1 MITTSNGKVTVLT
14 CWPWTD
20 IQNCPRWPLCPTYGQ
35 EVKGQTKVKFQ
46 TSSNDKSSS
55 INVLAL
61 DKLQKILTV
70 TSLSNLW
77 LKGQRSNFT
86 KCKLNMRLCSDLFT
100 DLVSSSSVNT
110 SKSYISDMTWPILTR
125 LGHKYRLTIPFMW
138 HDQIRVKGHV
148 GVTGVKKVIFTKN
161 ATSPT
166 DYRVWSCDS
175 CTCISLTPSTKVMG
189 LKIHPGSFGVTGVKK
204 VIFTKNATSPTNY
217 RVWSCDSCTYIS
229 LTPST
234 KVMGLKIHPGSF
246 GVTGV
251 KRSFSLKTL
260 LLLQFTGYGHVTHVH
275 ASAWPPS
282 TKVMGLKIH
291 PGSFGV
297 TGVKRLF
304 SLKTL
309 LLLQITG

>member
-1 MITTSNGKVTVLT
+1 
-14 CWPWTD
+14 
-20 IQNCPRWPLCPTYGQ
+20 
-35 EVKGQTKVKFQ
+35 
-46 TSSNDKSSS
+46 
-55 INVLAL
+55 
-61 DKLQKILTV
+61 
-70 TSLSNLW
+70 
-77 LKGQRSNFT
+77 
-86 KCKLNMRLCSDLFT
+86 MRLCPDLFP
-100 DLVSSSSVNT
+100 DLVTQSQSATVYFFCTISFFTQSQSATVYFFCTISYTVAVCDCVFLLYDFLHSRSLRLCISSVRFLSSSSYTVAVCDCVFLLYDFLHSRSLRLCISSVRFLSSSSVNT

-175 CTCISLTPSTKVMG
+175 CTCISLTPYTKVMG

-234 KVMGLKIHPGSF
+234 KVMGLKIHPGHLGSQ
-246 GVTGV
+246 GS
-251 KRSFSLKTL
+251 K
-260 LLLQFTGYGHVTHVH
+260 GHFH
-275 ASAWPPS
+275 
-282 TKVMGLKIH
+282 
-291 PGSFGV
+291 
-297 TGVKRLF
+297 
-304 SLKTL
+304 
-309 LLLQITG
+309 

>member
-1 MITTSNGKVTVLT
+1 MYIHQIDSLYKRYGSKNSHGVIWGHWGQKV
-14 CWPWTD
+14 
-20 IQNCPRWPLCPTYGQ
+20 I
-35 EVKGQTKVKFQ
+35 
-46 TSSNDKSSS
+46 
-55 INVLAL
+55 
-61 DKLQKILTV
+61 
-70 TSLSNLW
+70 
-77 LKGQRSNFT
+77 FT
-86 KCKLNMRLCSDLFT
+86 KDATSPTDYMAWSCNSCIYIHKLETLYSIHGVKVNLGSLPPANIMRLCPDLFP
-100 DLVSSSSVNT
+100 DLVSSSSSVNT

-148 GVTGVKKVIFTKN
+148 GATGVKKVIFTKN

-189 LKIHPGSFGVTGVKK
+189 LKIHPGSFGITGVKK

-275 ASAWPPS
+275 ASAWPP
-282 TKVMGLKIH
+282 
-291 PGSFGV
+291 
-297 TGVKRLF
+297 
-304 SLKTL
+304 
-309 LLLQITG
+309 LQKLWV

>member
-1 MITTSNGKVTVLT
+1 MS
-14 CWPWTD
+14 
-20 IQNCPRWPLCPTYGQ
+20 
-35 EVKGQTKVKFQ
+35 
-46 TSSNDKSSS
+46 
-55 INVLAL
+55 
-61 DKLQKILTV
+61 
-70 TSLSNLW
+70 
-77 LKGQRSNFT
+77 
-86 KCKLNMRLCSDLFT
+86 
-100 DLVSSSSVNT
+100 
-110 SKSYISDMTWPILTR
+110 
-125 LGHKYRLTIPFMW
+125 

-189 LKIHPGSFGVTGVKK
+189 QKFTRGHLGSQGSKRLTATSLQITGYGHVTHVHTVMGLKIHPGSFGVTGVKK
-204 VIFTKNATSPTNY
+204 VIFTKNATSPTVY

-275 ASAWPPS
+275 ASA
-282 TKVMGLKIH
+282 
-291 PGSFGV
+291 
-297 TGVKRLF
+297 
-304 SLKTL
+304 
-309 LLLQITG
+309 

>member
-1 MITTSNGKVTVLT
+1 MLWGQMSIWGHLKS
-14 CWPWTD
+14 
-20 IQNCPRWPLCPTYGQ
+20 QRRLCPDLFPDLVSY
-35 EVKGQTKVKFQ
+35 
-46 TSSNDKSSS
+46 
-55 INVLAL
+55 
-61 DKLQKILTV
+61 TV
-70 TSLSNLW
+70 AVCDCVFLLYDFLHSRSL
-77 LKGQRSNFT
+77 
-86 KCKLNMRLCSDLFT
+86 RLCISSVRFLSS
-100 DLVSSSSVNT
+100 SSSSVNT

-125 LGHKYRLTIPFMW
+125 LGHKYRLTIPFMS

-175 CTCISLTPSTKVMG
+175 CTCISFIPSTKVMG

-251 KRSFSLKTL
+251 KRLFSLKTL

>member
-1 MITTSNGKVTVLT
+1 MGPIGRFFLFSLFSVKKSKKRQGMCHLDDTVVFLYPAGAAAVNCILLVTLPAQPQGTVSYSFLLSFFLSLPCRRSRRVL
-14 CWPWTD
+14 
-20 IQNCPRWPLCPTYGQ
+20 Y
-35 EVKGQTKVKFQ
+35 
-46 TSSNDKSSS
+46 
-55 INVLAL
+55 
-61 DKLQKILTV
+61 LTRFFLHSR
-70 TSLSNLW
+70 SL
-77 LKGQRSNFT
+77 
-86 KCKLNMRLCSDLFT
+86 RLCISSVRFLSS
-100 DLVSSSSVNT
+100 SSSSVNT

-125 LGHKYRLTIPFMW
+125 LGHKYRLTIPFMS

-275 ASAWPPS
+275 ASAWPP
-282 TKVMGLKIH
+282 
-291 PGSFGV
+291 
-297 TGVKRLF
+297 
-304 SLKTL
+304 
-309 LLLQITG
+309 LQKLWV

>member
-1 MITTSNGKVTVLT
+1 MYFSAGVDNLFFFCFYTVAVCDCVFLLYDFFLLT
-14 CWPWTD
+14 
-20 IQNCPRWPLCPTYGQ
+20 QSQ
-35 EVKGQTKVKFQ
+35 
-46 TSSNDKSSS
+46 S
-55 INVLAL
+55 A
-61 DKLQKILTV
+61 TV
-70 TSLSNLW
+70 YFFCTISFFLHSRSL
-77 LKGQRSNFT
+77 
-86 KCKLNMRLCSDLFT
+86 RLCISSVRFL
-100 DLVSSSSVNT
+100 SSSSVNT

-125 LGHKYRLTIPFMW
+125 LGHKYRLTIPFMS

-275 ASAWPPS
+275 ASAWPP
-282 TKVMGLKIH
+282 
-291 PGSFGV
+291 
-297 TGVKRLF
+297 
-304 SLKTL
+304 
-309 LLLQITG
+309 LQKFWV

>member
-1 MITTSNGKVTVLT
+1 MLIWGHLKS
-14 CWPWTD
+14 
-20 IQNCPRWPLCPTYGQ
+20 QRRLCPDLFPDLVTQSQSATVY
-35 EVKGQTKVKFQ
+35 FICMISFFFFLHSRSLRLCI
-46 TSSNDKSSS
+46 SSVRFLSSS
-55 INVLAL
+55 
-61 DKLQKILTV
+61 
-70 TSLSNLW
+70 SS
-77 LKGQRSNFT
+77 S
-86 KCKLNMRLCSDLFT
+86 
-100 DLVSSSSVNT
+100 SSSSVNT

-217 RVWSCDSCTYIS
+217 RVWSCDSCTYIR

-275 ASAWPPS
+275 ASAWPP
-282 TKVMGLKIH
+282 
-291 PGSFGV
+291 
-297 TGVKRLF
+297 
-304 SLKTL
+304 
-309 LLLQITG
+309 LQKLWV

>member
-1 MITTSNGKVTVLT
+1 
-14 CWPWTD
+14 
-20 IQNCPRWPLCPTYGQ
+20 
-35 EVKGQTKVKFQ
+35 
-46 TSSNDKSSS
+46 
-55 INVLAL
+55 
-61 DKLQKILTV
+61 
-70 TSLSNLW
+70 
-77 LKGQRSNFT
+77 
-86 KCKLNMRLCSDLFT
+86 MRLCPDLFP
-100 DLVSSSSVNT
+100 DLVSSSSSSSSSVNT

-125 LGHKYRLTIPFMW
+125 LGHKYRLTIPFMS
-138 HDQIRVKGHV
+138 HDQIRVKVHI

-275 ASAWPPS
+275 ASAWRP
-282 TKVMGLKIH
+282 
-291 PGSFGV
+291 
-297 TGVKRLF
+297 
-304 SLKTL
+304 
-309 LLLQITG
+309 LQKLWV